1 MARGRRNAKREA
13 ARARQIEAFDLAD
26 RERQNAENEAAVNR
40 RLTRKWRDA
49 RSGLDRLSTISRD
62 LERLHREEVRLLRER
77 DQLVQWLR
85 GQGQSWVT
93 LSARTGLSRQALMKR
108 AVPAASSR
116 ER

>member
-13 ARARQIEAFDLAD
+13 AQARQTEAIDRAD
-26 RERQNAENEAAVNR
+26 RERQNVEDEAALNR
-40 RLTRKWRDA
+40 QLTRKWRDA
-49 RSGLDRLSTISRD
+49 RSGLERLSVLSRD
-62 LERLHREEVRLLRER
+62 LERLHREEARRLQER

-108 AVPAASSR
+108 TAMSNW